1 MVIESYA
8 FGKIVIDGQIYER
21 DVILTRD
28 RVWDGWWRE
37 EGHRLSIADLGQAF
51 TTDPEILVVGT
62 GSFGFMRVPDET
74 RKEIERRGI
83 ELHVLPTGKA
93 WALYNQ
99 IESQGQRVVA
109 AFHLTC

>member
-1 MVIESYA
+1 MIESYS
-8 FGKIVIDGQIYER
+8 FGKITIDGQIYER

-37 EGHRLSIADLGQAF
+37 EGHRLSIADLEQALA
-51 TTDPEILVVGT
+51 TDPEILVVGT

-74 RKEIERRGI
+74 RKEIERQGI

-93 WALYNQ
+93 WALYNR
-99 IESQGQRVVA
+99 IESGGQRVAA
-109 AFHLTC
+109 AFHLSC

>member
-21 DVILTRD
+21 DIILTCD
-28 RVWDGWWRE
+28 GVWDGWWRE
-37 EGHRLSIADLGQAF
+37 EGHRLSTADLEQVF
-51 TTDPEILVVGT
+51 VTDPQILVVGT
-62 GSFGFMRVPDET
+62 GSFGLMRVPDET
-74 RKEIERRGI
+74 RQEIESRGI

-93 WALYNQ
+93 WALLNR
-99 IESQGQRVVA
+99 IESEGKRVAA